1 MSALLDVQNLEAFY
15 GAGQVLHG
23 IGFSVAR
30 GEQVA
35 LLGRN
40 GMGKTTLLRSL
51 MGLVNDRR
59 GRIDLAGRDIMRAAP
74 EAIARGGVALVPEG
88 RGVFGSL
95 SVVENLVMAARPG
108 TDGRQVWTLGKI
120 YELFPR
126 LHARRGN
133 GGHQL
138 SGGEQQMLTIGRA
151 LMTNPDL
158 LLIDE
163 ATEGLA
169 PLVAKDIWTTLGVI
183 RGEGV
188 ATIVVDKDFRSLSR
202 IADRMVMLSKGT
214 VVFDGTPAARARPE
228 DIVVVDAP
236 LSTRNRAG
244 RPLTLASTQKCP
256 SSAIGMRTAAPS
268 RIAEPVASA
277 FSLCPIERKSPRNA
291 KITKNPAKMAI
302 HTSAILSALPSGSF
316 IAASELSTKTMTIA

>member
-1 MSALLDVQNLEAFY
+1 MSALLDVQKLEAFY

-23 IGFSVAR
+23 IGFSIAR

-51 MGLVNDRR
+51 MGLVADRR
-59 GRIDLAGRDIMRAAP
+59 GQIHLNGRDIMRAAP
-74 EAIARGGVALVPEG
+74 ETIARAGVALVPEG

-108 TDGRQVWTLGKI
+108 IDGRRVWTLEKI
-120 YELFPR
+120 YGLFPR
-126 LHARRGN
+126 LHARRTN

-158 LLIDE
+158 ILIDE

-169 PLVAKDIWTTLGVI
+169 PLVAKDIWTTLGII

-188 ATIVVDKDFRSLSR
+188 ATVVVDKDFRSLSR
-202 IADRMVMLSKGT
+202 IADRMLMLSKGT
-214 VVFDGTPAARARPE
+214 VVFDGTPAE
-228 DIVVVDAP
+228 
-236 LSTRNRAG
+236 
-244 RPLTLASTQKCP
+244 LAQKQDLLEQHL
-256 SSAIGMRTAAPS
+256 G
-268 RIAEPVASA
+268 V
-277 FSLCPIERKSPRNA
+277 
-291 KITKNPAKMAI
+291 
-302 HTSAILSALPSGSF
+302 
-316 IAASELSTKTMTIA
+316 